1 MSSMDISDPINESD
15 RRIIRTSRRV
25 DENLLSAL
33 VRLIVAASGANR
45 VILFGSRARGQERA
59 DSDVDLFVVV
69 TGRPEDR
76 REKRRAISRVLAE
89 RLVPIDILVRTEDEV
104 REAVSLGDPLVQGEI
119 FSNGRVLYAR

>member
-1 MSSMDISDPINESD
+1 MSSMDISDLINESD

-33 VRLIVAASGANR
+33 VRLIVAASGASR

-59 DSDVDLFVVV
+59 DSDVDLLVVV

-76 REKRRAISRVLAE
+76 REKRRAISRALAE

-104 REAVSLGDPLVQGEI
+104 REAALLGDPLIQSEI
-119 FSNGRVLYAR
+119 FSNGRALYAR

>member
-1 MSSMDISDPINESD
+1 MSSMDISDLINEND

-25 DENLLSAL
+25 DEDLLSAV

-45 VILFGSRARGQERA
+45 VILFGSRARGQERT
-59 DSDVDLFVVV
+59 DSDIDLFVVV

>member
-1 MSSMDISDPINESD
+1 MSSMDISDLINESD
-15 RRIIRTSRRV
+15 RKIIRTSRRV

-33 VRLIVAASGANR
+33 VRLIVAASGASR

-59 DSDVDLFVVV
+59 DSDVDLLVVV

-76 REKRRAISRVLAE
+76 REKRRAISRALAE

-104 REAVSLGDPLVQGEI
+104 REAALLGDPLIQSEI
-119 FSNGRVLYAR
+119 FSNGRALYAR